1 MKFKSYE
8 EQMWETNLKK
18 FEEML
23 RESLKQGNG
32 ISWYPYSTWSPN
44 VKVDDLL
51 PVLKKV
57 GYQNANYKKTMKPT
71 KKYCRKIVQCINS
84 DKFYVMK
91 HTNGTICYMGWH
103 DVGGCDKKQLWV
115 RVVGINEIKYMRA

>member
-8 EQMWETNLKK
+8 EQMWETNLKE
-18 FEEML
+18 FEESL

-71 KKYCRKIVQCINS
+71 NKYCRKIVQVINS

-91 HTNGTICYMGWH
+91 HPNGTMCYMG
-103 DVGGCDKKQLWV
+103 
-115 RVVGINEIKYMRA
+115 